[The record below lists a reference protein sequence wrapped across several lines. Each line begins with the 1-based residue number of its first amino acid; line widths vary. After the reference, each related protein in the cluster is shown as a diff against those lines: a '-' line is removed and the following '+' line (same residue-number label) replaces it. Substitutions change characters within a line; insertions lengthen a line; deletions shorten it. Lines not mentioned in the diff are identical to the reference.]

1 MMMMMIIIMMKITM
15 KGKLINQG
23 CFADDN
29 DRDDGADDIVAK
41 HSHYSNALQT
51 PML

>member
-1 MMMMMIIIMMKITM
+1 MPMRIMMMMMKITM

-41 HSHYSNALQT
+41 HSQPLISLF
-51 PML
+51 

>member
-1 MMMMMIIIMMKITM
+1 MMMMMMIIIMMKITM

-41 HSHYSNALQT
+41 HSQPLIC
-51 PML
+51 LF